1 MREGWLIDRD
11 GFWICRFH
19 RDEKAWIRDPR
30 VFVDHGREY
39 LHRDAA
45 EQRWKELLRLG
56 WAPTAPAWGTE
67 AEA

>member
-30 VFVDHGREY
+30 VFIDHGREM
-39 LHRDAA
+39 
-45 EQRWKELLRLG
+45 
-56 WAPTAPAWGTE
+56 PTDNHGGSADPHTKQYPDD
-67 AEA
+67 